1 MISNPVHI
9 RKVKLFFE
17 TEENRKQNI
26 PSKSP
31 LFEGGGKQTHR
42 NKKEVKTYYQNDL
55 YHKNKLSKKKR

>member
-31 LFEGGGKQTHR
+31 LFEGGGK
-42 NKKEVKTYYQNDL
+42 
-55 YHKNKLSKKKR
+55 